1 MKLPEAHRFKQVTSK
16 NRSDILFDLS
26 IHQQKKNI
34 NHIRVICSG
43 SVLFTLPEQA
53 IRTRYEFIIK
63 PKSLVRLAAFAGGGT
78 PNEGLTETPK
88 QLGARLCNFLR

>member
-1 MKLPEAHRFKQVTSK
+1 M
-16 NRSDILFDLS
+16 
-26 IHQQKKNI
+26 
-34 NHIRVICSG
+34 
-43 SVLFTLPEQA
+43 TLPEQA

-88 QLGARLCNFLR
+88 QLGERLCDFLR

>member
-1 MKLPEAHRFKQVTSK
+1 MKIPEAHRFNEVASN
-16 NRSDILFDLS
+16 NRSDVLFDLS

-43 SVLFTLPEQA
+43 SVLFALPEQA

-63 PKSLVRLAAFAGGGT
+63 RKSLVRLAASAGGGT
-78 PNEGLTETPK
+78 PNEGLTETPT
-88 QLGARLCNFLR
+88 